1 MYNQSQSQLLQEQ
14 TRQWIAQK
22 EHKNI
27 EHKIEEDIEGL
38 RNVLRFHE
46 YRYYVLNDPLLADA
60 EYDVLYKLLEKFEL
74 QHPCRSA

>member
-46 YRYYVLNDPLLADA
+46 
-60 EYDVLYKLLEKFEL
+60 
-74 QHPCRSA
+74 